1 MDMPA
6 ITPDIRSALIAEIE
20 QGLPL
25 CDRPYGEIG
34 RRIGCSE
41 EEVIAALQSLM
52 SSGDIKRFGVV
63 VRHRKL
69 GYRANGMVVW
79 NLPDDRVAEIG
90 RCMGGFPFVTLCYR
104 RPRHLPDWPYNLFT
118 MVHGRDRKEVIAKTA
133 QLARACGVGEED
145 HEILFSGRCFKQR
158 GARYLGQAV
167 DEPKGDCGHAR

>member
-1 MDMPA
+1 MQAANRDL
-6 ITPDIRSALIAEIE
+6 TRALIAEIE

-25 CDRPYGEIG
+25 CERPYAEIG

-41 EEVIAALQSLM
+41 EEVIAGIRQLQEQ
-52 SSGDIKRFGVV
+52 GDIKRFGVV

-79 NLPDDRVAEIG
+79 NIPDERVAELG
-90 RCMGGFPFVTLCYR
+90 RCMGRFPFVTLCYR
-104 RPRHLPDWPYNLFT
+104 RPRQLPDWPYNLFT
-118 MVHGRDRKEVIAKTA
+118 MVHGRDREAVIEKTRL
-133 QLARACGVGEED
+133 LAESCGLQDIE

-158 GARYLGQAV
+158 GARYLSRSV